1 MYPVIL
7 MECVSTLSIWSKKMF
22 PMIRGTNTDHIFH
35 NTVACVHRGVGT
47 APPREVPILYHVLG
61 GELPVEP
68 AHDLLCQQLRR

>member
-35 NTVACVHRGVGT
+35 NTVERVHCGVST
-47 APPREVPILYHVLG
+47 APPREAPILYHVLG
-61 GELPVEP
+61 GELPVES
-68 AHDLLCQQLRR
+68 AHGLLCQQL